1 MSSLICKWK
10 EHNDPFTVH
19 KYLKKIVERGQ
30 TSRPGVSAVHSTVA
44 VSHTNITLLAGKF
57 DAVVNAVSDREVAD
71 VVFSFCTCNF
81 SLVSVV
87 DDKFTGYFYVAT
99 AWTTMLLQGSK
110 VIFTLWQLWAR
121 SELAYPNS
129 SWMEAVGYI

>member
-19 KYLKKIVERGQ
+19 KYLKNVERGQ
-30 TSRPGVSAVHSTVA
+30 TSPPGVSAVHSTVA

-57 DAVVNAVSDREVAD
+57 DAVVNAVSDREVVD
-71 VVFSFCTCNF
+71 VVFSFCTCIF

-87 DDKFTGYFYVAT
+87 DEKFTGYFYAAT
-99 AWTTMLLQGSK
+99 G
-110 VIFTLWQLWAR
+110 
-121 SELAYPNS
+121 
-129 SWMEAVGYI
+129 